1 MSADDIPDLL
11 PSLPTSAEGVCL
23 LCISIYCRSIK
34 LKLFGM
40 LQKKKVIT
48 AMSGSCGNN
57 QPTRT
62 LVIEKN
68 RQTYFD
74 EYIYQDNNRIAN

>member
-1 MSADDIPDLL
+1 
-11 PSLPTSAEGVCL
+11 
-23 LCISIYCRSIK
+23 
-34 LKLFGM
+34 
-40 LQKKKVIT
+40 
-48 AMSGSCGNN
+48 MSGSCGNN